1 MIDTRPLRHS
11 RQFRLLSIGFAIS
24 TIGSQFTVVAIP
36 IQVYATTHSSL
47 QVGLISFAQLIP
59 LICGSLIGGAIG
71 DHRDRR
77 QIMLEAASAAT
88 VFSGLLALNAWAWS
102 SNLFVLYII
111 AALAAFVAG
120 LSGPSR
126 TASVPKI
133 VDAEHLTGALAFNQ
147 VILQFGG
154 IVGPALA
161 GVLIATAGIPLAYVI
176 DAVSFV
182 AVVVASLL
190 MEPVPP
196 SPGAMKPGLK
206 SIAEGFSFL
215 RGKPILQSVYLVDL
229 SAMVFGLP
237 RALFPAM
244 AATVYGVGP
253 SLLGLLYAA
262 PGIGAFL
269 GAITT
274 GWLHRVTRR
283 GRAISLAVA
292 LWGGA
297 IVVFGL
303 SGSYVVGICCLA
315 LAGWADVLSAVLRNT
330 VLQTSI
336 PDHFRSRLSAIQIAV
351 VQGGPKLGDLESGAV
366 AAATSTLTSVV
377 SGGLLCIAG
386 VAALALWRPAF
397 WAERAPTA
405 PSTEA
410 TN

>member
-1 MIDTRPLRHS
+1 M
-11 RQFRLLSIGFAIS
+11 
-24 TIGSQFTVVAIP
+24 
-36 IQVYATTHSSL
+36 
-47 QVGLISFAQLIP
+47 
-59 LICGSLIGGAIG
+59 
-71 DHRDRR
+71 
-77 QIMLEAASAAT
+77 
-88 VFSGLLALNAWAWS
+88 
-102 SNLFVLYII
+102 
-111 AALAAFVAG
+111 AAFVAG

-154 IVGPALA
+154 IIGPALA
-161 GVLIATAGIPLAYVI
+161 GVLIATAGIPLAYAI

-215 RGKPILQSVYLVDL
+215 RAKPILQSVYLVDL

-244 AATVYGVGP
+244 AATVYRVGP

-303 SGSYVVGICCLA
+303 SDSYVVGIVCLA

-377 SGGLLCIAG
+377 SGGLLCIVG
-386 VAALALWRPAF
+386 VAALALWRPEF
-397 WAERAPTA
+397 WAERAPEA
-405 PSTEA
+405 PSHESM
-410 TN
+410 N